1 MCRFPLVEGGQLC
14 SRFLLA
20 CRIWMFYDSNILPK
34 NKSVVPFGMFKR
46 EFSTCHEQRT
56 ISYQS

>member
-1 MCRFPLVEGGQLC
+1 MQISACGRGPAVQEISFG
-14 SRFLLA
+14 
-20 CRIWMFYDSNILPK
+20 CRIWMFYDSDILPM

-46 EFSTCHEQRT
+46 EFSTCREQRT